1 MVMDQFFVGKMAS
14 NSQSTPKPTDHSAIP
29 ESEEQLE
36 PDLGRSSLLSLDES
50 HEQKSSDD
58 SGISIPGGDAD
69 CEFRSENS
77 VYFSTLSL
85 RIDEIGKK
93 TQDLIEKINESR
105 AVDQE
110 IMNSFQ
116 EKLMD
121 KVSEVCQQ
129 VQGQMFSTYEENSRL
144 MEDRLRELSEVLDQ
158 SSQLSAEL
166 QSASLTLV
174 AISKGLQRP
183 PEQ

>member
-1 MVMDQFFVGKMAS
+1 M
-14 NSQSTPKPTDHSAIP
+14 

>member
-1 MVMDQFFVGKMAS
+1 MCLQ
-14 NSQSTPKPTDHSAIP
+14 
-29 ESEEQLE
+29 
-36 PDLGRSSLLSLDES
+36 
-50 HEQKSSDD
+50 
-58 SGISIPGGDAD
+58 
-69 CEFRSENS
+69 
-77 VYFSTLSL
+77 
-85 RIDEIGKK
+85 
-93 TQDLIEKINESR
+93 
-105 AVDQE
+105 
-110 IMNSFQ
+110 
-116 EKLMD
+116 
-121 KVSEVCQQ
+121 VSEVCQQ

>member
-1 MVMDQFFVGKMAS
+1 MVMDPFFVGKMAS

-36 PDLGRSSLLSLDES
+36 PDLGRSSFLSLDES
-50 HEQKSSDD
+50 HDQKTSS
-58 SGISIPGGDAD
+58 
-69 CEFRSENS
+69 
-77 VYFSTLSL
+77 
-85 RIDEIGKK
+85 RIDEMGKK

-158 SSQLSAEL
+158 SSRLSAEL